1 MKRRARSASPGPGI
15 ATRRYYHV
23 PIAMRIIGGLAL
35 LAGIGT
41 VLLLLPGVSTTHPLT
56 LQQAIF
62 TSVSAVSVTGLSVI
76 TPSQDLTWFGQAV
89 LLALIQMG
97 GVGFMVVTIL
107 ILRALRRPISLVDRL
122 ALRES
127 LGLSERQSFAP
138 IVRRVSIMADL
149 ARAAGRW
156 TRGLVWPVSC
166 RFCVLQRGL

>member
-1 MKRRARSASPGPGI
+1 M
-15 ATRRYYHV
+15 
-23 PIAMRIIGGLAL
+23 
-35 LAGIGT
+35 
-41 VLLLLPGVSTTHPLT
+41 
-56 LQQAIF
+56 F

-76 TPSQDLTWFGQAV
+76 TPSQDLTWFGQVV

-138 IVRRVSIMADL
+138 IVRRVIL
-149 ARAAGRW
+149 
-156 TRGLVWPVSC
+156 TRRSRNQTGTD
-166 RFCVLQRGL
+166 